1 MPQSI
6 TFDGAAQTVT
16 GSCHILDLDGRT
28 VLIDCGMYQGS
39 KELRARNWEQ
49 FPFDPAKVSAVVV
62 THAHMDHIG
71 LLPKLCREGFTG
83 PIYATHATIDL
94 ARISLPDSGRLQEE
108 DAYQHK
114 KHKTRQEPI
123 LPLYTEKDAY
133 ACMKQFHPVAYHAP
147 HPLPGGATWQFL
159 PAGHILGSAFA
170 EVYFANGERIL
181 MSGDLGRYNTPIIK
195 DPTTVENA
203 EYLVIEST
211 YGDRFH
217 AQEDPM
223 SKLAAVLQSAWRG
236 GRPVLVPS
244 FAIGRTQELLYFIS
258 KLQWENKAPRVPI
271 YIDSPMATSV
281 TSVYARCQDE
291 LDEEMLQAVA
301 AHLDPFE
308 PEGLRFVRDREA
320 SKALNSTKGPLMII
334 AGSGMANGG
343 RIVHHLMHRL
353 SDPNTIVLFSGYQGE
368 GTLGRRI
375 QDGEPR
381 VRIFGQEIEVRAET
395 QTLGSLSAHAD
406 QSEIMRWLKGFKNP
420 PKKTFIV
427 HGEPPAQAALRAKIE
442 SELGWNVE
450 VPARGDHFSL

>member
-16 GSCHILDLDGRT
+16 GSLHILDFNGRK
-28 VLIDCGMYQGS
+28 VLVDCGMFQGS
-39 KELRARNWEQ
+39 KELRARNWEP
-49 FPFDPAKVSAVVV
+49 FPFDPRELSAVVV
-62 THAHMDHIG
+62 THAHIDHIG
-71 LLPKLCREGFTG
+71 LLPKLCREGYAG
-83 PIYATHATIDL
+83 PIYATRATIDL
-94 ARISLPDSGRLQEE
+94 SRISLPDSGRLQEE

-123 LPLYTEKDAY
+123 LPLYTERDAY
-133 ACMKQFHPVAYHAP
+133 ECLKQFHAVDYHAL

-170 EVYFANGERIL
+170 EIYFENGERIV

-203 EYLVIEST
+203 EYLVVEST

-223 SKLAAVLQSAWRG
+223 ARLASVLQNAWRG

-244 FAIGRTQELLYFIS
+244 FAIGRTQELLYYIS
-258 KLQWENKAPRVPI
+258 KLQWENQVPRVPI

-291 LDEEMLQAVA
+291 LDEEMLAAVA
-301 AHLDPFE
+301 GNRDPFA
-308 PEGLRFVRDREA
+308 PDGLRFVRDREA
-320 SKALNSTKGPLMII
+320 SKALNASKGPLMII

-343 RIVHHLMHRL
+343 RIVHHLLHRL
-353 SDPNTIVLFSGYQGE
+353 SDPNTLVLFSGYQGI
-368 GTLGRRI
+368 GTLGRKI
-375 QDGEPR
+375 QDGDPK
-381 VRIFGQEIEVRAET
+381 VRILGQEVMVRAET

-406 QSEIMRWLKGFKNP
+406 QGEIMRWLSCFKNA

-427 HGEPPAQAALRAKIE
+427 HGEPPAQAALKARIVAD
-442 SELGWNVE
+442 LGWNVE
-450 VPARGDHFSL
+450 IPARGDRFDL

>member
-16 GSCHILDLDGRT
+16 GSLHILEFNGRQ
-28 VLIDCGMYQGS
+28 VLVDCGMYQGS
-39 KELRARNWEQ
+39 KELRARNWEK
-49 FPFDPAKVSAVVV
+49 FPFDTTKLSAVVI

-71 LLPKLCREGFTG
+71 LLPKLCREGYAG
-83 PIYATHATIDL
+83 PIYATQATIDL

-123 LPLYTEKDAY
+123 LPLYTERDAY
-133 ACMKQFHPVAYHAP
+133 ECMKQFHPVEYHAP
-147 HPLPGGATWQFL
+147 HPLPGGANWIFY

-170 EVYFANGERIL
+170 EIYFENGERIL
-181 MSGDLGRYNTPIIK
+181 MSGDLGRYGTPIIK
-195 DPTTVENA
+195 DPTTIENA

-223 SKLAAVLQSAWRG
+223 ARLSSVLQSAWRG
-236 GRPVLVPS
+236 GRAVLVPS
-244 FAIGRTQELLYFIS
+244 FAIGRTQELLYYIS
-258 KLQWENKAPRVPI
+258 KLQWENQVPRVPI

-281 TSVYARCQDE
+281 TSVYGRCSDE
-291 LDEEMLQAVA
+291 LDDEMLQAVSS
-301 AHLDPFE
+301 HLDPFA

-343 RIVHHLMHRL
+343 RIVHHLIHRL

-375 QDGEPR
+375 QEGAEK
-381 VRIFGQEIEVRAET
+381 VRIFGQEI
-395 QTLGSLSAHAD
+395 
-406 QSEIMRWLKGFKNP
+406 
-420 PKKTFIV
+420 
-427 HGEPPAQAALRAKIE
+427 
-442 SELGWNVE
+442 
-450 VPARGDHFSL
+450 